1 MASMVT
7 VAVHHDLSDAMV
19 ARSCLEA
26 YGLVA
31 VLPEWNHATI
41 AWHFVYAL
49 DGLRLWT
56 IDTNAADV
64 RQLLGNV
71 TDLERATATPKQT
84 SNWLSSDITIVGLA
98 TAAAAFAM
106 AGLPMPIW
114 KRRLRRA

>member
-49 DGLRLWT
+49 DGLRLW
-56 IDTNAADV
+56 
-64 RQLLGNV
+64 QLLGNV

-98 TAAAAFAM
+98 TAAAAFVM